1 MNITTKLTTGA
12 LLTFSMLTSQA
23 WADVTSYQLD
33 PNHTSVVI
41 SWDHFGFSHPN
52 ATFRDVQGTLKF
64 DEEHPENSSVS
75 VTIPVKTV
83 DTHVDALNKEFLG
96 EKFFATQQYPTAKFV
111 STKVT
116 QTGDHQYDVAG
127 KLTIKDITNPVKL
140 HATLNKQGVHPLTK
154 KQAVG
159 FNATGTVSRSAYGID
174 TYVPMVSDEV
184 TLQLS
189 TEASAAK

>member
-96 EKFFATQQYPTAKFV
+96 EKFFDTQAYPNAKFV

-116 QTGDHQYDVAG
+116 QTGEKSYDVEG
-127 KLTIKDITNPVKL
+127 KLTIKSITKPLTL
-140 HATLNKQGVHPLTK
+140 HATLNKQGIHPLAK

-189 TEASAAK
+189 TEAEAAK